1 MIGLYYSVPARY
13 AANGTWLMRRETIA
27 SVRKLRSAT
36 DGPYVWADTIVP
48 GQPPT
53 LLGRPVLE
61 IPDMPI
67 SGSPA
72 ETVIAF
78 GDWNRAY
85 RIFDRVGL
93 EVLRDPYS
101 LARNSIVTF
110 HARRRVGGA
119 LVDGAAVKGLSQ

>member
-1 MIGLYYSVPARY
+1 
-13 AANGTWLMRRETIA
+13 MRRETIA

-36 DGPYVWADTIVP
+36 DGPYIWADTLAP

-61 IPDMPI
+61 VVDMPI
-67 SGSPA
+67 VGSPA

-78 GDWNRAY
+78 GDWSRGY
-85 RIFDRVGL
+85 RVFDRAAT

-101 LARNSIVTF
+101 LARNSIVCF

-119 LVDGAAVKGLSQ
+119 LVDGAAVKGLSV

>member
-1 MIGLYYSVPARY
+1 MAARRP
-13 AANGTWLMRRETIA
+13 RR
-27 SVRKLRSAT
+27 
-36 DGPYVWADTIVP
+36 
-48 GQPPT
+48 
-53 LLGRPVLE
+53 
-61 IPDMPI
+61 
-67 SGSPA
+67 
-72 ETVIAF
+72 VIAF

-110 HARRRVGGA
+110 HARKRVGGA